1 MSKSKKLGDIDTSA
15 LNELAAKYPKTSPA
29 ASSSK
34 AKDAVTKE
42 DQDKSIE
49 EKDVTITLRIP
60 ARIAKDLKVKAV
72 MADKTQRELI
82 LEGLKLVGVNIRDE
96 DIADRRKN

>member
-15 LNELAAKYPKTSPA
+15 LSELAANFPSTSPR
-29 ASSSK
+29 
-34 AKDAVTKE
+34 TKE
-42 DQDKSIE
+42 DKDKSTE

-60 ARIAKDLKVKAV
+60 SRIAKDLKLKAV

-82 LEGLKLVGVNIRDE
+82 LEGLKLVGVEIRDE

>member
-15 LNELAAKYPKTSPA
+15 LSELAANFPKTTTSPPI
-29 ASSSK
+29 
-34 AKDAVTKE
+34 KE
-42 DQDKSIE
+42 AQDKSNE

-60 ARIAKDLKVKAV
+60 SRIAKDLKLKAV

-82 LEGLKLVGVNIRDE
+82 LEGLKLVGVEIRDE

>member
-15 LNELAAKYPKTSPA
+15 LSELAANFPKTS
-29 ASSSK
+29 SR
-34 AKDAVTKE
+34 TKE
-42 DQDKSIE
+42 DKDKSTE

-60 ARIAKDLKVKAV
+60 SRIAKDLKLKAV

-82 LEGLKLVGVNIRDE
+82 LEGLKLVGVEIRDE

>member
-1 MSKSKKLGDIDTSA
+1 MSKSNKLGDIDTSA
-15 LNELAAKYPKTSPA
+15 LSELAANFPKTSPR
-29 ASSSK
+29 
-34 AKDAVTKE
+34 TKE
-42 DQDKSIE
+42 DKDKSTE

-60 ARIAKDLKVKAV
+60 SRIAKDLKLKAV

-82 LEGLKLVGVNIRDE
+82 LEGLKLVGVEIRDE